1 MEDRVIKIMAL
12 VLMGAITSAFAT
24 IVISGLFNL
33 LWEGKKKMPTLYELL
48 FWIGAIVAVATL
60 WGVFSDENI
69 DLYVSDY
76 ELDRLNGNKY

>member
-1 MEDRVIKIMAL
+1 
-12 VLMGAITSAFAT
+12 
-24 IVISGLFNL
+24 
-33 LWEGKKKMPTLYELL
+33 MPTLYELL

>member
-33 LWEGKKKMPTLYELL
+33 L
-48 FWIGAIVAVATL
+48 
-60 WGVFSDENI
+60 
-69 DLYVSDY
+69 
-76 ELDRLNGNKY
+76 